1 MKLFDVRALHLVETA
16 APTLTAAQRAA
27 RDTAWNDAVR
37 ANPLLFDGPV
47 VTCTGLRRADDG
59 VATLSWARVKY
70 RNFAVGRADGMQTL
84 PSVFVAVVLPT
95 EDGGV
100 LVGRT
105 SSMSASPGR
114 LQLPGGSVEPPEG
127 THYLNAESCAQ
138 NAGRELAEEVG
149 LVLPLSRLTLWAL
162 AQGEHGNV
170 GILFRAPRLPE
181 AVIRQRFELL
191 MQDESAAGRVPEF
204 CEISFPGSPADLTDI
219 GGSVA
224 DHVGP
229 VLERWS
235 TRCVHRRAA
244 ES

>member
-16 APTLTAAQRAA
+16 APTLTAAQQAA
-27 RDTAWNDAVR
+27 RDTAWNVAVR

-47 VTCTGLRRADDG
+47 VACTGLRRADDG

-70 RNFAVGRADGMQTL
+70 RNFAVGRSDGMQTL

-114 LQLPGGSVEPPEG
+114 FQLPGGSVEPPEG
-127 THYLNAESCAQ
+127 TCGLNAESCAQ
-138 NAGRELAEEVG
+138 NAGRELTEEVG
-149 LVLPLSRLTLWAL
+149 IVLSLNDLTLWAL
-162 AQGEHGNV
+162 IQAEHGNV
-170 GILFRAPRLPE
+170 GILYCAPKLPE
-181 AVIRQRFELL
+181 TLIRQRFELL
-191 MQDESAAGRVPEF
+191 VEDESAAGRVSEF
-204 CEISFPGSPADLTDI
+204 CDIAFPGSPADLADI
-219 GGSVA
+219 DGSVA

-235 TRCVHRRAA
+235 TRRARRRAA